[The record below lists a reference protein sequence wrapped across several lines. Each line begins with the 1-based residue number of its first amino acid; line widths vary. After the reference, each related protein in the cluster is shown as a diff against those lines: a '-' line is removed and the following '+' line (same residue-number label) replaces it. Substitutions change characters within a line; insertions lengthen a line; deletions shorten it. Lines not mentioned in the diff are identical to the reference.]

1 MTDRLSMGAV
11 ARADRL
17 ELMVVA
23 TDGNFDEAAYL
34 RANPDIARAIDS
46 GVCASGWEHFIAFG
60 RDERRC
66 VRLEVPSGWRAEK
79 LDRLRS
85 SLRADL
91 APVET
96 AHRFDFIDQGLRD
109 ELGLIA
115 TDNVSSHAYDHEA
128 LALIDRNADDLVLDC
143 GAGLRNVYFRN
154 VVNCEI
160 VDYDSTDVLAA
171 AERLPFADATFDAVM
186 SMNVLEHVKDPFR
199 AASELIRVL
208 KPGGELM
215 CVAPFLQPLHGYPH
229 HYFNMTRQGLMSLFE
244 SLCECRVEI
253 YGAMRPIWALHWFV
267 SSYRAGL
274 PEELREAFETMTV
287 AQLLAS
293 PQLLETLPVATDL
306 SAQASTE
313 LASAHAL
320 FGRKPGP
327 SL

>member
-1 MTDRLSMGAV
+1 MTDSLSMGQAI
-11 ARADRL
+11 RADRL

-23 TDGNFDEAAYL
+23 TDVNFDEAAYL
-34 RANPDIARAIDS
+34 RANPDIARAVES

-66 VRLEVPSGWRAEK
+66 VRLEVPKGWRAEK
-79 LDRLRS
+79 LDRLRP
-85 SLRADL
+85 SLRAHL
-91 APVET
+91 ACGDR
-96 AHRFDFIDQGLRD
+96 ADRLDFIDQGVRD
-109 ELGLIA
+109 EFGLVA
-115 TDNVSSHAYDHEA
+115 TNNVSSHAYDHEA
-128 LALIDRNADDLVLDC
+128 LALIDRHADGLVLDC

-199 AASELIRVL
+199 AASELVRVL

-229 HYFNMTRQGLMSLFE
+229 HYFNMTRQGLASLFE
-244 SLCECRVEI
+244 SLGECRVEI
-253 YGAMRPIWALHWFV
+253 YGAMRPIWALHWFM

-274 PEELREAFETMTV
+274 PAELREAFEAMTV

-293 PQLLETLPVATDL
+293 PQSLETLPVVVDL

-320 FGRKPGP
+320 FGRKPGVSP
-327 SL
+327 